1 MSNKNKKELIRFLI
15 AGFSAV
21 GVDLISY
28 NVLLNFIDYNIAKG
42 FSFFLGTAIAF
53 FINKYWTFEKDEKSY
68 REILKFALLY
78 SATLTINI
86 ITNHYVLIASDFV
99 FLAFLIA
106 TGISAVINF
115 LGQKFWVFK

>member
-1 MSNKNKKELIRFLI
+1 MGNKTKKELIRFLF

-21 GVDLISY
+21 GTDLISY
-28 NVLLNFIDYNIAKG
+28 NVLSNFVNYNIAKG
-42 FSFFLGTAIAF
+42 FSFFLGTVIAF
-53 FINKYWTFEKDEKSY
+53 LINKYWTFEKHKKNY
-68 REILKFALLY
+68 REIWQFGLLY
-78 SATLTINI
+78 SATLTINV

-106 TGISAVINF
+106 TGISTVINF